1 MCCKALLDGSTCHF
15 LKFFRDACEMWDEGG
30 FCVCIQS
37 CPIFTIT
44 LSWRLPAKSRELDC
58 LEFSSI
64 FQRCMLD
71 QDGVFHNEKC
81 PIFTFTCFW
90 SSLLN
95 FIDWN
100 TMWDLAF
107 FQRWCYMRKRSVP
120 LCRWMLDERGFCA
133 WLDFTPWWFLAFFNR
148 VVLDEGL
155 ACACIQ
161 ITQSSHSPLL

>member
-1 MCCKALLDGSTCHF
+1 MFDERGVFVSLCKVPYLYCKLLLTMCYKALLDGSTCHF

-107 FQRWCYMRKRSVP
+107 FQRWVLHEEEVCASMQMDVRWKRV
-120 LCRWMLDERGFCA
+120 LCLIGFY
-133 WLDFTPWWFLAFFNR
+133 PMMIS
-148 VVLDEGL
+148 
-155 ACACIQ
+155 CIF
-161 ITQSSHSPLL
+161 